1 VRVTTVAAFIDEL
14 PKAELHVHIEGSLEP
29 ELMFALA
36 RRNGIRLAYDSVDA
50 LRRAYNFSRLQD
62 FLDLYYQ
69 GMSVLRTEQDY
80 YDLAWAYL
88 TRVRAQNV
96 RYVEMFFDPQGHT
109 ARGIAFSVVIEGL
122 RRALADAKR
131 NLGVQARLILCFLR
145 HLDEADAERTL
156 DQALPHKADILG
168 VGLDSSEVGHPPSKF
183 KSVFRRAQQ
192 EGFKLVA
199 HAGEEGPPSYVW
211 EALDLLGVDRID
223 HGNRSL
229 EDPALVAR
237 LARDRM
243 PLTVCP
249 LSNLRLCVVDD
260 LRRHPLRRM
269 IEAGLVV
276 TLNSDDPAYFGG
288 YVGENFR
295 AVQSALA
302 LGDAEL
308 RALARNG
315 FAASFMP
322 ASEKSAALAAFDSS
336 ALSPRI

>member
-1 VRVTTVAAFIDEL
+1 MRVTNGAAFVDGL
-14 PKAELHVHIEGSLEP
+14 PKAELHIHIEGSLEP
-29 ELMFALA
+29 ELMLALA
-36 RRNGIRLAYDSVDA
+36 RRNGVRLAHDSVDA
-50 LRRAYNFSRLQD
+50 LRRAYSFTRLQD

-69 GMSVLRTEQDY
+69 GMSVLRTEQDFH
-80 YDLAWAYL
+80 DLAWAYL
-88 TRVRAQNV
+88 TRVHAQNV

-109 ARGIAFSVVIEGL
+109 SRGVAMSVVIDGL
-122 RRALADAKR
+122 SRALARAKSE
-131 NLGVQARLILCFLR
+131 LGVRARLIMCFLR

-156 DQALPHKADILG
+156 DLALPYKDGIIG

-183 KSVFRRAQQ
+183 KNVFRRARQ
-192 EGFKLVA
+192 EGLRLVA
-199 HAGEEGPPSYVW
+199 HAGEEGPPQYVW

-229 EDPALVAR
+229 EDAALVAR

-243 PLTVCP
+243 ALTVCP

-269 IEAGLVV
+269 LDSGLVV

-288 YVGENFR
+288 YMNENFR
-295 AVQSALA
+295 AVQSALD
-302 LGDAEL
+302 LGEIEL
-308 RALARNG
+308 RTIARNG

-322 ASEKSAALAAFDSS
+322 ADEKSAALAAFDS
-336 ALSPRI
+336 ALASPSS

>member
-1 VRVTTVAAFIDEL
+1 MGVTNGAAFVDGL
-14 PKAELHVHIEGSLEP
+14 PKAELHIHIEGSLEP
-29 ELMFALA
+29 ELMLALA

-50 LRRAYNFSRLQD
+50 LRRAYSFTRLQD

-69 GMSVLRTEQDY
+69 GMSVLRTEQDF

-88 TRVRAQNV
+88 TRAQRQNV

-109 ARGIAFSVVIEGL
+109 SRGLTFSVVIDGL

-131 NLGVQARLILCFLR
+131 QLGVEARLILCFLR

-156 DQALPHKADILG
+156 DQALPYKDGIIG
-168 VGLDSSEVGHPPSKF
+168 IGLDSSEVGHPPSKF
-183 KSVFRRAQQ
+183 KNVFRRARQ
-192 EGFKLVA
+192 EGLHLVA
-199 HAGEEGPPSYVW
+199 HAGEEGPPHYVW

-223 HGNRSL
+223 HGNRVL
-229 EDPALVAR
+229 EDDALVAR

-269 IEAGLVV
+269 LDSGLVV

-288 YVGENFR
+288 YMNENFR

-302 LGDAEL
+302 LSEAEL
-308 RALARNG
+308 RTIARNG

-322 ASEKSAALAAFDSS
+322 AGEKAAALAAFDSS
-336 ALSPRI
+336 TSPPS